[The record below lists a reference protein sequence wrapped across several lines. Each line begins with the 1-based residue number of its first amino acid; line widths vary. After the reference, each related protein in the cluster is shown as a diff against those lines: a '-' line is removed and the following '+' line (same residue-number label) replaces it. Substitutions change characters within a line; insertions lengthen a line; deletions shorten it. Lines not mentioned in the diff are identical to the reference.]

1 MLKPVATT
9 GSSMKI
15 SEAAAASGCHLETIR
30 YYERVGL
37 LPRTNRLTNGYRD
50 YCKDDVAKLRFIV
63 RGRDLGF
70 SIEEI
75 RRLLTL
81 SASTD
86 LSCLEV
92 DQLARQQ
99 LAAVRK
105 RISELRRMARE
116 LEHTIES
123 CERRSCGECSILG
136 TLQRRTKPAATHM
149 PLRGRLR
156 VRPPHA
162 TQRGRSV
169 ATSS

>member
-1 MLKPVATT
+1 
-9 GSSMKI
+9 MKI

-37 LPRTNRLTNGYRD
+37 LARTNRLTNGYRD
-50 YCKDDVAKLRFIV
+50 YCKDDIARLRFIV

-81 SASTD
+81 AASAD

-116 LEHTIES
+116 LEHTIDA

-136 TLQRRTKPAATHM
+136 TLQQRAGRGATRM
-149 PLRGRLR
+149 PVPR
-156 VRPPHA
+156 
-162 TQRGRSV
+162 
-169 ATSS
+169 